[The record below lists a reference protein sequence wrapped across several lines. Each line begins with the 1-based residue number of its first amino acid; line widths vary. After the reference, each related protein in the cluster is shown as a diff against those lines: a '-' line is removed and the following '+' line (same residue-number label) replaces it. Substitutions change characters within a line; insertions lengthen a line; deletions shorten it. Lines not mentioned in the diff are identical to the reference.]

1 MANEGQLLVRLCLLL
16 SNENLRLSAA
26 DCLLAVVGRK
36 GPAKRRAP
44 LLVLFNM
51 DAISSMLQAAQLA
64 SSSESEQSYAFLKRL
79 SDVLAGLFNC
89 CLNWIGCS
97 IRAVKRK
104 NFFIGIQPFKPSGLG
119 AQLCALYGREESV
132 TRPESLPVY
141 LQVFLFYF
149 LLSHFLPNCI
159 FGTR

>member
-64 SSSESEQSYAFLKRL
+64 SSSDSEQSYTFLKRF
-79 SDVLAGLFNC
+79 SDVFAGLFNYYF
-89 CLNWIGCS
+89 NCS
-97 IRAVKRK
+97 ELY
-104 NFFIGIQPFKPSGLG
+104 FGLDV
-119 AQLCALYGREESV
+119 AFEQ
-132 TRPESLPVY
+132 
-141 LQVFLFYF
+141 
-149 LLSHFLPNCI
+149 
-159 FGTR
+159 